1 MTKHAWRT
9 PAQMALFATQVVRP
23 RWDALPERVRQEIV
37 SLLARLLMEHLTR
50 RPEPKRSD
58 EIKGGELR

>member
-9 PAQMALFATQVVRP
+9 PVQMALFGTQVVRP
-23 RWDALPERVRQEIV
+23 RWDALPEGVRQEIV
-37 SLLARLLMEHLTR
+37 SLIARLLMEHLTC

-58 EIKGGELR
+58 ESKGGELR